1 MALLTL
7 VLQKKLVPEIP
18 VTKLRIIL
26 SQPRIL
32 FQPIVM
38 SRFVECTSTFNK
50 SKRSLF
56 IYFIHFSTLHYYIYF
71 QTLPEYDTM
80 EKQDCML
87 STTENIQ
94 ERTEDDPT
102 LPPTIPWGSLPKS
115 RKRRATKS
123 RRVKSKHKI
132 MDSIADALKQVLVQG
147 DTSENEFTIFGKHI
161 ATQLQ
166 CLPLEEAIKLQGE
179 IQALVA
185 TTRLRCIQN
194 ANHTSFK

>member
-1 MALLTL
+1 
-7 VLQKKLVPEIP
+7 
-18 VTKLRIIL
+18 
-26 SQPRIL
+26 
-32 FQPIVM
+32 
-38 SRFVECTSTFNK
+38 
-50 SKRSLF
+50 
-56 IYFIHFSTLHYYIYF
+56 
-71 QTLPEYDTM
+71 M
-80 EKQDCML
+80 EKQDYML

-94 ERTEDDPT
+94 ERTEDGPT
-102 LPPTIPWGSLPKS
+102 LPPTIPWGTLPKS

-147 DTSENEFTIFGKHI
+147 DTSENEFTVFGKHI

-166 CLPLEEAIKLQGE
+166 CLPLEEAINLQGE
-179 IQALVA
+179 IQALVT